1 MAPWG
6 FCYIWA
12 GLFIRREVVL
22 ETEGVCL
29 SKPTQIR
36 VPFFGRV
43 IRQRLRFCLCRSRLK
58 PIAQQ
63 KHLTSADT
71 GAAKLPASD
80 AELQQLIYPAQ
91 NASRT
96 NFCGSSWPPA
106 RKSHFSGTQALFRM
120 LAALEVSS
128 WDPVALPSVAHDS
141 DPSLQG
147 NSAVSTITKLLV
159 LSLMFSAGC
168 AGGTEIG
175 QERSNCS
182 MRLWMRSCISK
193 EILQEKLWGDTRLFW
208 EQRFPKMSSIFSSEW
223 NRVDFWWYLWD
234 HFRKNLP
241 LAILA
246 KNFFHPLNETTKSS
260 SQYI

>member
-1 MAPWG
+1 MQQNS
-6 FCYIWA
+6 
-12 GLFIRREVVL
+12 LQVM
-22 ETEGVCL
+22 L
-29 SKPTQIR
+29 S
-36 VPFFGRV
+36 
-43 IRQRLRFCLCRSRLK
+43 C
-58 PIAQQ
+58 
-63 KHLTSADT
+63 
-71 GAAKLPASD
+71 
-80 AELQQLIYPAQ
+80 
-91 NASRT
+91 
-96 NFCGSSWPPA
+96 SSWFIQP
-106 RKSHFSGTQALFRM
+106 KM
-120 LAALEVSS
+120 LAE
-128 WDPVALPSVAHDS
+128 PISVAAPDL
-141 DPSLQG
+141 LQG
-147 NSAVSTITKLLV
+147 NLISVALRLCSGCLQHLRWAVETLWLCLLLLMILIPVCRVTAVSTITKLLF